1 LQCGL
6 AAEPLPLLHL
16 CLLLQVG
23 EGLLID
29 ARVSMVSFLLAL
41 LGPGKFFLLDCL
53 VVVQYV
59 AVVLL
64 TRQME

>member
-1 LQCGL
+1 
-6 AAEPLPLLHL
+6 
-16 CLLLQVG
+16 
-23 EGLLID
+23 
-29 ARVSMVSFLLAL
+29 MVSFLLAL

-64 TRQME
+64 ARQME